1 MERGFVACYE
11 NWIQNQKSELT
22 DLLRVAN
29 TLGAT
34 EMQHRLITEQCM
46 QTYENYMERR
56 RTLAREDGPTF
67 FCPPWCTSFENSVL
81 FIGGCRPSL
90 MIRLVYTLTGC
101 EMEAHLEEFLQ
112 GQRSPANVGLMNL
125 MPHQLHQVNELHQR
139 TLRAEDRLS
148 SRLATLQEDVADKPL
163 FPIVRER
170 QQLTRMASASTSAAA
185 AAAAA
190 DTPSSSSS
198 SPYTSDGHMEF
209 DAGDSEEVQA
219 AMKMYADG
227 MAKLVEE
234 ADALRLATT
243 KKLVFEILSTK
254 QAVEL
259 LIAGKQLHLSV
270 NDWGK
275 QRDLQNGRG

>member
-11 NWIQNQKSELT
+11 NWMQNQKSELT
-22 DLLRVAN
+22 DLLRVA
-29 TLGAT
+29 TMQGAT
-34 EMQHRLITEQCM
+34 EMQQRLIMEQCM

-81 FIGGCRPSL
+81 FMGGCRPSL
-90 MIRLVYTLTGC
+90 MIRLIYTLTGC

-112 GQRSPANVGLMNL
+112 GQRSLANVGLMNL
-125 MPHQLHQVNELHQR
+125 TPHQLHQVNELHQR

-148 SRLATLQEDVADKPL
+148 SRQATQQEDIADKPL

-170 QQLTRMASASTSAAA
+170 QQLTRTESASTFAAA
-185 AAAAA
+185 AA
-190 DTPSSSSS
+190 TESSSSSSS
-198 SPYTSDGHMEF
+198 SPYISDSHMEF
-209 DAGDSEEVQA
+209 DARENGVVHA
-219 AMKMYADG
+219 AMKTYADS

-234 ADALRLATT
+234 ADALRLATA

-270 NDWGK
+270 HDWGK

>member
-1 MERGFVACYE
+1 
-11 NWIQNQKSELT
+11 
-22 DLLRVAN
+22 
-29 TLGAT
+29 
-34 EMQHRLITEQCM
+34 
-46 QTYENYMERR
+46 
-56 RTLAREDGPTF
+56 
-67 FCPPWCTSFENSVL
+67 
-81 FIGGCRPSL
+81 

-125 MPHQLHQVNELHQR
+125 SPHQLHQVNELHQR
-139 TLRAEDRLS
+139 TLRSEDRLS
-148 SRLATLQEDVADKPL
+148 SRQATLQEDVADKPL

-170 QQLTRMASASTSAAA
+170 QQLTRTARASTSAAA
-185 AAAAA
+185 AAAADA
-190 DTPSSSSS
+190 PSSSSS
-198 SPYTSDGHMEF
+198 SPYISDGHMEF
-209 DAGDSEEVQA
+209 DAGEIGGVQA
-219 AMKMYADG
+219 AMKSYADG

-270 NDWGK
+270 HDWGK